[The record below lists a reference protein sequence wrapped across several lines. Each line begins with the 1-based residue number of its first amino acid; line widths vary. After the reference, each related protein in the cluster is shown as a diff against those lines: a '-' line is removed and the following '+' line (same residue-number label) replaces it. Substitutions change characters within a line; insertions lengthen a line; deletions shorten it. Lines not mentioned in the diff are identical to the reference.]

1 MLASVQPPAPGRR
14 PILIDDAFS
23 ARPSRRYTPWR
34 VAARFP
40 TINRVAPSI
49 SSKTSCSNG
58 LPRAKSKPTKNFA
71 KKPNALYIKAHGV
84 KGSVNVRKPDEDSF
98 RVGKPVKTGKSA
110 SGIHFIADTRGC
122 ETGVFAKNHSRKLS
136 FTPQKQNG
144 IWLT

>member
-14 PILIDDAFS
+14 PILIDDACRLLGKAKQTVYALACRGEIPNYKQGRTVYFFEDELLE
-23 ARPSRRYTPWR
+23 W
-34 VAARFP
+34 
-40 TINRVAPSI
+40 
-49 SSKTSCSNG
+49 
-58 LPRAKSKPTKNFA
+58 AKSKPTKNFA